1 MKTIAVSGKGGTGK
15 TSLTAMM
22 IRWLSE
28 NITKSIL
35 AVDADSNVNLNDL
48 LGVKLRDTIGSIR
61 EEMKEKV
68 SNLPGGMTK
77 QQFLD
82 YKIQSSL
89 VENSNF
95 DIIAMGR
102 PEGPGCYCYANN
114 VLRDILKELSKN
126 YTMVVIDNEAG
137 MEHLSRRTAQD
148 IDYLFFVSDPIVRGV
163 ETAVRINGLI
173 KELETRVKQRYLIL
187 NRVRNKVSDQVM
199 NIIEK
204 EGLKLAA
211 KIPDDPALTDLD
223 SVGGSIWNLND
234 SIAYNALGKMMME
247 LNFENIK
254 K

>member
-22 IRWLSE
+22 IKWLSE

-126 YTMVVIDNEAG
+126 YAMVVIDNEAG

-173 KELETRVKQRYLIL
+173 KELETRVKDRYLIL
-187 NRVRNKVSDQVM
+187 NRVRNEVSDQVM
-199 NIIEK
+199 NIIDR

-211 KIPDDPALTDLD
+211 KIPDDPILAELD
-223 SVGGSIWNLND
+223 SVGGSIWNLKD
-234 SIAYNALGKMMME
+234 SIAFEAMSEMMR
-247 LNFENIK
+247 NFSFEIK
-254 K
+254 QK

>member
-15 TSLTAMM
+15 TSITAMM

-28 NITKSIL
+28 NVTKSIL
-35 AVDADSNVNLNDL
+35 AVDADSNVNLNDM
-48 LGVKLRDTIGSIR
+48 LGIELRDSIGSIR
-61 EEMKEKV
+61 EEMKTKV
-68 SNLPGGMTK
+68 NELPGGMTK

-126 YTMVVIDNEAG
+126 YKMVVIDNEAG

-173 KELETRVKQRYLIL
+173 KELETRVKERYLIL
-187 NRVRNKVSDQVM
+187 NRVRNEVSDKVM
-199 NIIEK
+199 NIIDR

-211 KIPDDPALTDLD
+211 VIPDDELLADMD
-223 SVGGSIWNLND
+223 SFGRSIWSLD
-234 SIAYNALGKMMME
+234 GSIAYSAVSE
-247 LNFENIK
+247 LMK
-254 K
+254 KFGFDKNLI